1 MSDSCIGGGA
11 HEYLLLDQPAVQRTC
26 VLPRTLNAGA
36 TCDPSTSASFSK
48 RALDEDWDATA
59 PAPQQ
64 RPSIG
69 FILQA
74 IIDDHFTFQ

>member
-11 HEYLLLDQPAVQRTC
+11 HEYLLQDQPAVQSTC

-36 TCDPSTSASFSK
+36 TCDPSTSASVSK
-48 RALDEDWDATA
+48 RALDEDWDPTA
-59 PAPQQ
+59 PAAEH

-74 IIDDHFTFQ
+74 IINNRFTFQ